1 MAKMLHKPTTFRTI
15 ETRFG
20 IYAVLKAKIRM
31 IDMKKTCIALIGA
44 LALLS
49 GCKKIDDPVVP
60 LDQLTERRD
69 FTLTRTDLDFI
80 RANNGFAFDLFKR
93 VVAKEDGKSTLISP
107 LSVTVDFGMVDN
119 GAVGATRDEINRVLG
134 FEGSLEDFNAFCRS
148 MLVLSAAVDPS
159 TTLNIANAAV
169 VNKSCV
175 PLKSGFTKTIESVY
189 DAEVIYK
196 VFGKDDV
203 MGLINSWCNE
213 KTNGMIPRLLDSQ
226 PLPSEYA
233 HFLNAVYF
241 KGIWCSKFDK
251 NDTKKESFTREDGNR
266 TSVQMMWQRN
276 KFNVGGI
283 GDVCRTLCLPY
294 GNQAYRMI
302 ILLPNEGKT
311 IGDVKEALNA
321 ESWDAMVKKMGGNCE
336 VDVKL
341 PVFETETP
349 VLSLREAL
357 IGMGIRNAFGLDG
370 DADFSAMSDGSLCI
384 SDVIQKARIKVDETG
399 SEAAAVTDIIT
410 GYFSAGPGNNEPQVI
425 QFHCDHPFLYAI
437 TEVSSGAIYFIGQY
451 TGK

>member
-1 MAKMLHKPTTFRTI
+1 M
-15 ETRFG
+15 
-20 IYAVLKAKIRM
+20 
-31 IDMKKTCIALIGA
+31 
-44 LALLS
+44 
-49 GCKKIDDPVVP
+49 P
-60 LDQLTERRD
+60 LDQLTERKD
-69 FTLTRTDLDFI
+69 FTLTRADLDFI
-80 RANNGFAFDLFKR
+80 RANNGFAFDLFRR
-93 VVAKEDGKSTLISP
+93 VAVKEDGKSTLISP
-107 LSVTVDFGMVDN
+107 LSVTVDFGMVNN
-119 GAVGATRDEINRVLG
+119 GAIGATRDEINRALG

-148 MLVLSAAVDPS
+148 MLVQSAAVDPS

-175 PLKSGFTKTIESVY
+175 PLKSDFTKTIESVY

-213 KTNGMIPRLLDSQ
+213 KTNGMIPRLLESQ
-226 PLPSEYA
+226 PSTSEYA

-266 TSVQMMWQRN
+266 TSVQMMWQRD
-276 KFNVGGI
+276 KFNVGYI
-283 GDVCRTLCLPY
+283 GDICRTLCLPY
-294 GNQAYRMI
+294 GNQAYRMT

-311 IGDVKEALNA
+311 IEDVKEALNA
-321 ESWDAMVKKMGGNCE
+321 ESWDAMVKKMSGNCE

-349 VLSLREAL
+349 VLSLRDDL
-357 IGMGIRNAFGLDG
+357 IEMGIRKAFGRDG
-370 DADFSAMSDGSLCI
+370 APDFSAMSDRPVSI
-384 SDVIQKARIKVDETG
+384 SDVIHKARIKVDETG
-399 SEAAAVTDIIT
+399 SEAAAVTDIIMVT
-410 GYFSAGPGNNEPQVI
+410 GAIGPGGGEPQVI